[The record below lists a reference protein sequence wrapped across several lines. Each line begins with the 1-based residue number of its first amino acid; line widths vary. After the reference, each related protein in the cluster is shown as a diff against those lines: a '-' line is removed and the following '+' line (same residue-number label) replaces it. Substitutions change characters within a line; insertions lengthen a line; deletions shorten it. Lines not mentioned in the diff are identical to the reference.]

1 MQAAVSYKLCAL
13 MHKVDKHSHKQGSL
27 YLCSLQGRFPVLH
40 GCNLES
46 VAVDAVLDGMS
57 HSAIKPQGEHG
68 WGQRCHRAAGTGLFP
83 SMFANAAS
91 MRRMSILQLRI
102 QERRI
107 LNKTVSV
114 LVSQRR
120 QIAPQRQAVQKR

>member
-46 VAVDAVLDGMS
+46 VAVDAVLDACRTALSNYKGSMDGDKD
-57 HSAIKPQGEHG
+57 AI
-68 WGQRCHRAAGTGLFP
+68 GQLAQDSSKHV
-83 SMFANAAS
+83 ANAAS